1 MEGSMRE
8 IDAVLVSRAAIGNKE
23 AFVDIVERYRK
34 AIIGTAYGY
43 LNDPNDVE
51 DAVQNTVINAYMH
64 LAGLREPDKF
74 GAWIVSI
81 TRRACLDIMRNKPV
95 VIDREPVHC
104 CQVSSDFEKR
114 LQVREALARLGED
127 KRITVI
133 LAYVHGYSHAEISQ
147 LLDIPITTVR
157 SRLRDAKSK
166 LAGHLANIVDVT
178 QQIKPEI
185 VLERSRIMK
194 LIDFG
199 SEDVFWSETGETS
212 YNGADANYLTLSGR
226 TLVISSH
233 IWSDL
238 YTKAIGIDDPY
249 TAGWTAA
256 SAALSKVAAAGGRP
270 VSSYVNLG
278 ANPWYQKS
286 DYITRLCDG
295 IRDAAG
301 QFQQEVPRFNL
312 GYGSSREHIGIVV
325 TQTGV
330 SESPKPAGVQA
341 GDAIIVTN
349 TLGDSITAVEVIK
362 HKLYHSEE
370 EKLRLIKQHIEVK
383 PRANEALA
391 VWESGLATSVQLTYR
406 GLTTD
411 LRYFSRANGVG
422 ALINLDSLPVTD
434 EVKKWAPQLN
444 DLSNDHLFI
453 AGSGNE
459 DYELLITCRQKDA
472 NVLISSIES
481 AGSKASVIGEVTGE
495 PEVLLKYPDGT
506 VAAEPNSWRHF

>member
-1 MEGSMRE
+1 MEGSMGE
-8 IDAVLVSRAAIGNKE
+8 TDAALVSRAANKDKE

-51 DAVQNTVINAYMH
+51 DAVQNTVINAYTY
-64 LAGLREPDKF
+64 LTGLREPDKF
-74 GAWIVSI
+74 GAWIISI

-166 LAGHLANIVDVT
+166 LAGHLANIVDIT

-185 VLERSRIMK
+185 VLKRSRIMR

-199 SEDVFWSETGETS
+199 SEDVFWSETG
-212 YNGADANYLTLSGR
+212 NGADANYLTLSGR

-238 YTKAIGIDDPY
+238 YTKGVGIDDPY
-249 TAGWTAA
+249 TAGWIAA
-256 SAALSKVAAAGGRP
+256 SVALSKVAAAGGRP
-270 VSSYVNLG
+270 ASSYVNLG
-278 ANPWYQKS
+278 ANPWHQES

-295 IRDAAG
+295 IRAVAG

-312 GYGSSREHIGIVV
+312 GYGSSREHISIVV

-330 SESPKPAGVQA
+330 VESPKPSGLQA

-383 PRANEALA
+383 PRVNEALA

-411 LRYFSRANGVG
+411 LQYFSRANGVG
-422 ALINLDSLPVTD
+422 ALINLASLPVTD

-459 DYELLITCRQKDA
+459 DYELLITCRQKDV
-472 NVLISSIES
+472 NVLISIIES
-481 AGSKASVIGEVTGE
+481 VGSKASVIGEVTGE
-495 PEVLLKYPDGT
+495 PEVLLKYPYGT
-506 VAAEPNSWRHF
+506 VAAESSSWRHF